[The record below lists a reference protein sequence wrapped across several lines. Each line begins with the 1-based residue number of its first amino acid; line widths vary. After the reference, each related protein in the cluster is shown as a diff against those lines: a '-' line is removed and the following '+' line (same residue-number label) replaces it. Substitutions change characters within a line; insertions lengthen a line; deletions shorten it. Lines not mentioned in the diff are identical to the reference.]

1 MERTIALAGLLA
13 ISGAACFRW
22 APDRYPPTSGLRWM
36 GEARAGASRDGTV
49 LGGPAIRFRFGA
61 EVRERPEGEGDDA
74 APASDAWLDGL
85 VGSWGGLEL
94 SLAALTGVVAGDRTG
109 TLALAGIRP
118 WLSRR
123 QARWFLRSEQI
134 SVLGV
139 LIPEVGLAYGMG
151 AGARFQL
158 GWDLPLGGET
168 FQIVPGVNWI
178 APGAAQ
184 RLFATLAFRV
194 PM

>member
-1 MERTIALAGLLA
+1 
-13 ISGAACFRW
+13 
-22 APDRYPPTSGLRWM
+22 M
-36 GEARAGASRDGTV
+36 GEARVGASRDGTV
-49 LGGPAIRFRFGA
+49 AGGPAVRFRFGA
-61 EVRERPEGEGDDA
+61 ELRERPSEEHGDDE
-74 APASDAWLDGL
+74 APASEAWLDGL
-85 VGSWGGLEL
+85 VGTWGGLEL
-94 SLAALTGVVAGDRTG
+94 SLAALTGAVAGDRTG
-109 TLALAGIRP
+109 TLAVAGIRP

-123 QARWFLRSEQI
+123 QARWFLRTEQI

-139 LIPEVGLAYGMG
+139 LIPEVGIAYGMG

-178 APGAAQ
+178 SPGAAQ
-184 RLFATLAFRV
+184 QLFATLAFRV